1 MFPGEYWVHSRFK
14 RVVNFVHGERLVSV
28 VTEEVGRG
36 PVNIVL
42 RGIDLQRLNDLRID
56 DRAIYLDEQAFSR
69 ERADIFSSR
78 LEVDDLTP
86 ARLTQ
91 NLEVLQKDLGVFS
104 PKSGLLIDPARKR
117 YFTTKSEREFVRRIE
132 EAVTAITHKDPPGLL
147 SGIRKLK
154 GLGWP
159 DTKRGRLHCR
169 APGRLQSPGI
179 SGRDQPFRIE
189 KRDRRCRPV
198 GQPALE
204 LVYHTGRGRVP
215 LRRVQGIG
223 RSIASGGCR

>member
-1 MFPGEYWVHSRFK
+1 MFPGEYSVHSRFK

-69 ERADIFSSR
+69 ERADIFNSR

-91 NLEVLQKDLGVFS
+91 NLEVLQKDLREFS
-104 PKSGLLIDPARKR
+104 PPKA
-117 YFTTKSEREFVRRIE
+117 
-132 EAVTAITHKDPPGLL
+132 
-147 SGIRKLK
+147 
-154 GLGWP
+154 WP
-159 DTKRGRLHCR
+159 F
-169 APGRLQSPGI
+169 SSI
-179 SGRDQPFRIE
+179 
-189 KRDRRCRPV
+189 
-198 GQPALE
+198 
-204 LVYHTGRGRVP
+204 
-215 LRRVQGIG
+215 RRVKGILP
-223 RSIASGGCR
+223 RSLSASL